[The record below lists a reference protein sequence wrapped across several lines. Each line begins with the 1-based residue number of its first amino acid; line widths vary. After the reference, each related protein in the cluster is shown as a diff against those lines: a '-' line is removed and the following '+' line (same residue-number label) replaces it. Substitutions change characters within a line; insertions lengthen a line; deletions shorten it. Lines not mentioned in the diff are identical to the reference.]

1 MRTINICLLLIISIS
16 FSGCRKTMTLVYW
29 LMNKSQ
35 YDLAVEVNTHSKQF
49 YTIESGGREDI
60 ALENI
65 KYWSKVATS
74 PRVYIKELS
83 VVNNQNVQMKK
94 NYRIDTNW
102 EVQVSTPNNAF
113 NARNSQ
119 SYELH
124 ILDTD
129 F

>member
-49 YTIESGGREDI
+49 YTIASGGREVI

-94 NYRIDTNW
+94 KLQN
-102 EVQVSTPNNAF
+102 
-113 NARNSQ
+113 
-119 SYELH
+119 
-124 ILDTD
+124 
-129 F
+129 